1 MALDCLRDWSDRS
14 TMLAILLIAAC
25 LAGGL
30 IEHHRRFDRP
40 RW

>member
-1 MALDCLRDWSDRS
+1 MSLDCSREWSDRS

-30 IEHHRRFDRP
+30 IEHHRRFGRP